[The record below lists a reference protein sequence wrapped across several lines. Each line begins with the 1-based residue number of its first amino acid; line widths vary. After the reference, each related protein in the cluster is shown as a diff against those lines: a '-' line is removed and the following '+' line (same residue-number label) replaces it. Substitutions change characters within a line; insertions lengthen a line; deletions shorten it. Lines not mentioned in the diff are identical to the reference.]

1 MKHILS
7 LLALGLI
14 TLSIQAQTIT
24 LPPHGENEKCSL
36 MSALE
41 QRQTIRN
48 LLSDE
53 LPLETVSNL
62 LWAAYGYN
70 RPDAQKRTAPSA
82 RNIQEMDIYLFN
94 KEGIYLYDAERNTL
108 QLVTNG
114 DYRATI
120 SSQEHFAVAPVSI
133 VIVANY
139 DRMKGMNEE
148 ARNFYAPLD
157 AGYVSQNIYLYCAS
171 ANLGTVACGGIDRD
185 NISKLLKVK
194 NGKVILAHP
203 VGFSKKK

>member
-1 MKHILS
+1 MKKILS
-7 LLALGLI
+7 FLAIGFMI
-14 TLSIQAQTIT
+14 MSIQAQTIT
-24 LPPHGENEKCSL
+24 LPPHEEHHECSL

-48 LLSDE
+48 FSPKELS
-53 LPLETVSNL
+53 LEEISNI

-70 RPDAQKRTAPSA
+70 RPETMKRTAPSA

-94 KEGIYLYDAERNTL
+94 SDGIYLYDAEKNLL
-108 QLVTNG
+108 QLVIKG
-114 DYRATI
+114 DYRKDI
-120 SSQEHFAVAPVSI
+120 SSQKHFGIAPISI
-133 VIVANY
+133 VIVADYN
-139 DRMKGMNEE
+139 RMSDMNEE

-171 ANLGTVACGGIDRD
+171 AKLGTVACGGIDRNHLAD
-185 NISKLLKVK
+185 LLQVK

-203 VGFSKKK
+203 VGFPLDK